1 MSMTE
6 ETQKEVQQGSAIEVS
21 GFDELREIINEIPDG
36 TVYSIDLGV
45 IELGQE
51 T

>member
-1 MSMTE
+1 MIVME
-6 ETQKEVQQGSAIEVS
+6 ETQKEMRQESAIEVS
-21 GFDELREIINEIPDG
+21 GLDELREIINEIPDG

-45 IELGQE
+45 IEFGQE

>member
-1 MSMTE
+1 MIVTE
-6 ETQKEVQQGSAIEVS
+6 RQEMEVMKESATEISRLE
-21 GFDELREIINEIPDG
+21 ELREIINEIPDG

-45 IELGQE
+45 IEFGQE

>member
-1 MSMTE
+1 MIVME
-6 ETQKEVQQGSAIEVS
+6 ETQKEMKQGSAIEVS
-21 GFDELREIINEIPDG
+21 SLDELREIINEIPDG